1 MSGVAAGT
9 CPTFPMP
16 RDRAHPLAPPPELV
30 ALRDA
35 APVTRVTLWDG
46 NTAWLISRYE
56 DQRRL
61 LADDRFSA
69 DVRRPGFPQSAAATA
84 TWFQRARPLMTM
96 DNPEHDTLRR
106 SMARAFT
113 IRQVEALR
121 PGVQRLVDDL
131 LDEMLASGSPADLVP
146 AFARPLP
153 SLVICEL
160 LGVPYEDHDFFQATA
175 ATVVSTSSTLEESSQ
190 AVDDLRGYVAAL
202 IESRGQEPGTDLLGS
217 IISDQYLTG
226 RYSLEETSAIA
237 LQLLLAGHDTTAN
250 MIALGTLALLQNPDQ
265 LALLVSGTV
274 PVASAVEE
282 LLRFLNIVHTGRRRV
297 ALEDVEIHG
306 QVIAAGEGIIAPSD
320 VSNRESGVF
329 AHPDSLDL
337 TRNPRNHLSFGYGI
351 HQCLGAPLARMELQ
365 VAYGSLFSRIPS
377 LRLATE
383 LTNLRYRDDSVVYGV
398 RELPVAW
405 DQGAQ
410 T

>member
-1 MSGVAAGT
+1 
-9 CPTFPMP
+9 
-16 RDRAHPLAPPPELV
+16 
-30 ALRDA
+30 
-35 APVTRVTLWDG
+35 
-46 NTAWLISRYE
+46 
-56 DQRRL
+56 
-61 LADDRFSA
+61 
-69 DVRRPGFPQSAAATA
+69 
-84 TWFQRARPLMTM
+84 
-96 DNPEHDTLRR
+96 
-106 SMARAFT
+106 
-113 IRQVEALR
+113 
-121 PGVQRLVDDL
+121 
-131 LDEMLASGSPADLVP
+131 
-146 AFARPLP
+146 
-153 SLVICEL
+153 
-160 LGVPYEDHDFFQATA
+160 
-175 ATVVSTSSTLEESSQ
+175 
-190 AVDDLRGYVAAL
+190 
-202 IESRGQEPGTDLLGS
+202 
-217 IISDQYLTG
+217 
-226 RYSLEETSAIA
+226 
-237 LQLLLAGHDTTAN
+237 

-365 VAYGSLFSRIPS
+365 VAYRSLFSRIPS

>member
-410 T
+410 A

>member
-1 MSGVAAGT
+1 MSGVAADT
-9 CPTFPMP
+9 CPAFPMP

-35 APVTRVTLWDG
+35 APVARVTLWDG
-46 NTAWLISRYE
+46 STAWLISRYE

-96 DNPEHDTLRR
+96 DNPEHGTLRR

-217 IISDQYLTG
+217 IISDQYLAG

-265 LALLVSGTV
+265 RALLVSGTV

-410 T
+410 A